1 MLEKHKAKKG
11 NIFVSSVPSSQDNKN
26 NEEYQKTI
34 ENKNVKY
41 QYEFIVQNTKA
52 VYNYFDIKSKK
63 LTGPQKAAVII
74 LTLNQKNVAL

>member
-1 MLEKHKAKKG
+1 MLLEKIFFMLEKHKAKKG

-41 QYEFIVQNTKA
+41 
-52 VYNYFDIKSKK
+52 
-63 LTGPQKAAVII
+63 
-74 LTLNQKNVAL
+74 